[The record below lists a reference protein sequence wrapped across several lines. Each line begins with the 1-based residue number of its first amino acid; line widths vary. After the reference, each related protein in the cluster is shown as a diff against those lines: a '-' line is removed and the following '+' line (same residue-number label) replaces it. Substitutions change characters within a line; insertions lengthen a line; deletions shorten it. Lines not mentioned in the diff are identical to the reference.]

1 MHKDSTLTEKKCCN
15 CTQVLLIE
23 EFALK
28 VTATGQR
35 QSRCKACQKL
45 ASRAHYEA
53 NRESVITRT
62 TERRLAAETEHKA
75 FIATTLIGKR
85 CSCCGSGDDLCY
97 SVNAGYTGPRV
108 SSAAHAGMAR
118 ETVLESIANSTVMC
132 RSCRSLKGSQALQ
145 VYTQLKAQGHDLP
158 ANPVSD
164 AEYKRR
170 YTRARVDRRRT
181 GAATQA

>member
-1 MHKDSTLTEKKCCN
+1 MHKDSTLTHKTCCACKN
-15 CTQVLLIE
+15 PLPIS

-35 QSRCKACQKL
+35 QSRCKQCQKL
-45 ASRAHYEA
+45 ASRAHYES
-53 NRESVITRT
+53 NREAVIARS
-62 TERRLAAETEHKA
+62 TERRLSTEAEHKA
-75 FIATTLIGKR
+75 FVATTLVGQA
-85 CSCCGSGDDLCY
+85 CSCCGTGADLCY

-132 RSCRSLKGSQALQ
+132 RPCRSEKGSQALQ
-145 VYTQLKAQGHDLP
+145 QYTQLKAQGHEMP
-158 ANPVSD
+158 ANPVTL

-170 YTRARVDRRRT
+170 YTKARVDRRRGGNSP
-181 GAATQA
+181 GA